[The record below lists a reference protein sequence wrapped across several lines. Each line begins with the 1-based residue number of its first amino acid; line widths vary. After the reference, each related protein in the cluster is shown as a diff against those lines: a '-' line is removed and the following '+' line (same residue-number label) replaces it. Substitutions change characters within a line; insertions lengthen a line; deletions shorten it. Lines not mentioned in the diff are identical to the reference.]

1 MRVEYNDPSFVIE
14 LSNLGN
20 SSHRLDFVTCI
31 ELSTLRLLPSPQ
43 SQRTSKSNM
52 AETTTEAGA
61 ITPAQVP
68 STEDTAPP
76 CPPRGGGGGVAK
88 GLSGLPS

>member
-31 ELSTLRLLPSPQ
+31 ELSTLRILPT
-43 SQRTSKSNM
+43 QRTSKSNM
-52 AETTTEAGA
+52 AETTTEVGV

-76 CPPRGGGGGVAK
+76 CPWGGGVAK
-88 GLSGLPS
+88 GLTGPPP